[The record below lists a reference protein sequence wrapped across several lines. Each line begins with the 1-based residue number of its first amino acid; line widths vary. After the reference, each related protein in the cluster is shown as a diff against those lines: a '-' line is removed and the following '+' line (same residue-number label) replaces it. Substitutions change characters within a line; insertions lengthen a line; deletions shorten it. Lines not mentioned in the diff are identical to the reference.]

1 MTPAPTIRILDPL
14 TVNQIAAGEVVERPS
29 SVVKEL
35 AENSLD
41 AGATQITVEVES
53 ARGEIRRITVTD
65 DGSGMIPEDAG
76 LAFHPHATSKIRS
89 LEDLDRALTL
99 GFRGEALSSI
109 ASVSRVTLTTRPR
122 ENGTGEA
129 YRVVVEGG
137 GVQEEGV
144 ASGPPGTTVTVEH
157 LFHNTPARGQGAGPG
172 LPPRR

>member
-65 DGSGMIPEDAG
+65 DGSG
-76 LAFHPHATSKIRS
+76 
-89 LEDLDRALTL
+89 
-99 GFRGEALSSI
+99 
-109 ASVSRVTLTTRPR
+109 
-122 ENGTGEA
+122 
-129 YRVVVEGG
+129 
-137 GVQEEGV
+137 
-144 ASGPPGTTVTVEH
+144 
-157 LFHNTPARGQGAGPG
+157 
-172 LPPRR
+172 